1 MNKRQ
6 VLDIVLIIFGI
17 YFLMYFIQSMIATTW
32 QIFFMPQDQF
42 VQKGVYIFM
51 MWLYLLI
58 PLALSALFLFR
69 REKILNM
76 LIGKTE
82 QQEVLPA
89 DSVPCYG
96 RVAFWIQIIGL
107 YYLISS
113 GIRAIVQLTVIIV
126 IQNPQ
131 YSIERFLWKDMAN
144 PVVTLIVAAL
154 LIRKSESIANFIN
167 TITK

>member
-1 MNKRQ
+1 
-6 VLDIVLIIFGI
+6 
-17 YFLMYFIQSMIATTW
+17 
-32 QIFFMPQDQF
+32 
-42 VQKGVYIFM
+42 M